1 MEAMF
6 SLVAAA
12 ALSACAST
20 SSVGPDPGWA
30 AYRAQEHQA
39 IEQGTVSPVAAQ
51 VLMRSRYRDTYGMDP
66 VMEGAFAYGL
76 KLYEAADQGALT
88 LQEADQ
94 LAQQR
99 IDDAFVHRKWRLP
112 RYQFPPE
119 ASD

>member
-20 SSVGPDPGWA
+20 SSVGVDPGWA
-30 AYRAQEHQA
+30 AYRAHEHEA
-39 IEQGTVSPVAAQ
+39 LVQGAVSPVEAQ
-51 VLMRSRYRDTYGMDP
+51 ELIRSSYRETYGMDP
-66 VMEGAFAYGL
+66 VMEGAFVYGL

-99 IDDAFVHRKWRLP
+99 IGDAFVHRKWRRP